1 MGKEIGRKRN
11 GRTSVWKN
19 SVTTSTKLVCLC
31 VTIPV
36 HLKLS
41 PKLASE
47 SNLRRCDL
55 SKGVGH
61 MTSM

>member
-1 MGKEIGRKRN
+1 MKDKVR
-11 GRTSVWKN
+11 KN
-19 SVTTSTKLVCLC
+19 SVTTSTKLVCYV

-36 HLKLS
+36 HWKLS

-61 MTSM
+61 MTNM